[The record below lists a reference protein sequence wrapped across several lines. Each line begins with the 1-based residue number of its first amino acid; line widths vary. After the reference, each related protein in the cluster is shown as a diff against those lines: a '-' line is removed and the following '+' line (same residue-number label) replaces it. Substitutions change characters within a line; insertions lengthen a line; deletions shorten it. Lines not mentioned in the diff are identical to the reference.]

1 MQNKNIL
8 ENFAGVQ
15 CDLKFVAKEVKVH
28 KAKDVSDRH
37 RMLQAEYGLEPND
50 FSTDRDYMFLAKL
63 TEHFQGK
70 IFIMKHETKGIGKII
85 FSSTIPPTKA
95 FAPIFNVNN
104 GISYKVCNM

>member
-1 MQNKNIL
+1 
-8 ENFAGVQ
+8 
-15 CDLKFVAKEVKVH
+15 
-28 KAKDVSDRH
+28 
-37 RMLQAEYGLEPND
+37 MLQAEYGLEPND

-104 GISYKVCNM
+104 GISYKVQEAAYFLRNLVLKSPCKPLPTNKLQAKDI